1 LNAASRSSAD
11 IQRNPVRRVV
21 IAGGGT
27 AGWMAAA
34 ALSRTLGKYLDI
46 TLVES
51 DDIGTVGVGEATIPT
66 LLTFH
71 RLIDVNEQEFMAA
84 SRATFKLGIQFENW
98 RSVGHRYFH
107 SFGTTGRDH
116 WSAGFQHFWLK
127 GRERGLAS
135 DYGDYCLELTAAMQ
149 NKFAQLPNSG
159 INYAYH
165 IDSTRYARF
174 LRRFSEGYGL
184 RRVEGMIEHV
194 AMADNGDIKALVL
207 KDGTR
212 IEGDLFIDCTGFRAL
227 LIGTALGVPYEDW
240 SDLLLADSAYA
251 VQTKSVGQAIPYT
264 RSIAGDACWQWR
276 IPLQHRGGNGIVFAS
291 RYMDKDVALKTL
303 MDTIEGE
310 PTTEPRLIHFKPG
323 QRKRS
328 WERNC
333 VALGL
338 ASGFLEPLESTNIH
352 LIQRGITRLLQAF
365 PEVVN
370 QIEIDEYN
378 LRMREDLEH
387 VRDFVVLHYH
397 VTDRRDTE
405 FWRECAEMNV
415 PSSLRHVIDLFA
427 ETGKV
432 YNLKN
437 QLFAENSWIQV
448 MMGQGITPRLRH
460 PAPDLMGDPELKRFL
475 DAISG
480 SVSNTVSRLPRHM
493 DYIRSYC
500 PMKDTAA
507 PAAA

>member
-1 LNAASRSSAD
+1 VNAAPHSSAD
-11 IQRNPVRRVV
+11 MQRKPVRHVV

-34 ALSRTLGKYLDI
+34 ALSRTLGKYIDI

-84 SRATFKLGIQFENW
+84 SSATFKLGIQFENW

-149 NKFAQLPNSG
+149 NKFAQLPNNG

-165 IDSTRYARF
+165 IDSTRYAAF

-184 RRVEGMIEHV
+184 HRVEGMIEHV
-194 AMADNGDIKALVL
+194 AMADNGDIQALVL

-227 LIGTALGVPYEDW
+227 LIGKALGVAYEDW

-251 VQTKSVGQAIPYT
+251 VQTESVRQAVPYT

-310 PTTEPRLIHFKPG
+310 PATEPRLIHFKPG
-323 QRKRS
+323 QRTRC

-365 PEVVN
+365 PEIVN
-370 QIEIDEYN
+370 QVEVDEYN
-378 LRMREDLEH
+378 MRMREDLEH
-387 VRDFVVLHYH
+387 VRDFVLLHYH
-397 VTDRRDTE
+397 VTDRRDTG

-415 PSSLRHVIDLFA
+415 PFSLRHVIDLFT

-432 YNLKN
+432 YNLTN

-448 MMGQGITPRLRH
+448 MMGQGITPRHRH
-460 PAPDLMGDPELKRFL
+460 PSPDLMGDDELSRFL
-475 DAISG
+475 GKIRG
-480 SVSNTVSRLPRHM
+480 GVEQTVSRLPEHM

-500 PMKDTAA
+500 AMKN
-507 PAAA
+507 P